1 MTHIEHHTT
10 TVDGLATGYL
20 EAGSGDPVILLHGG
34 EFGASA
40 EIGWERTIPALA
52 AHYIFDGIIEK
63 VRATMKDVSVQ
74 ILSLEDEFRRNER
87 MRAVEEARRVEQDRR
102 VQAEQEQESASLR
115 RRSAPVELARSASSA
130 RTSGSVS
137 LRVSPSGASSPSA
150 PSTRFCCGG

>member
-52 AHYIFDGIIEK
+52 AHYRVIAPDMVGFGFSDRPAGQRYGMDEWVAQAVGVLPPEGADAG
-63 VRATMKDVSVQ
+63 VRAGHAEAGADVSEV
-74 ILSLEDEFRRNER
+74 
-87 MRAVEEARRVEQDRR
+87 
-102 VQAEQEQESASLR
+102 
-115 RRSAPVELARSASSA
+115 
-130 RTSGSVS
+130 
-137 LRVSPSGASSPSA
+137 
-150 PSTRFCCGG
+150 